1 MNLDEVQ
8 IQIPEPSPIL
18 HSFIDSLYKTVKN
31 KTSYAFHIKNVSP
44 FISESNYP
52 ISGSIFVTKLHYI
65 FDLIISA
72 IRTNR
77 AMI

>member
-18 HSFIDSLYKTVKN
+18 HSFIDSLYKIV
-31 KTSYAFHIKNVSP
+31 SELFYAFRIKNVSP